1 MVPTWRFVALL
12 LVTAVPLALSA
23 WWPNLLWV
31 AVGWLL
37 LILAIVLV
45 DLRLTPRA
53 GQWTLTRTHDT
64 RLSVAAWNRVEVQV
78 RLGQGLRGL
87 PVWLRDLAPSSFAV
101 TDTLPPS
108 PPAGRVTA
116 GRVLSGRCEPGQ
128 PATFVY
134 HVRPPR
140 RGDYAFGDLYLRWQ
154 SVLGLVRRQAR
165 FPAAQPVKVY
175 PNLVDVRKYDLLLR
189 RNRLWELG
197 LRQTR
202 VLGAGR
208 EFERLRDY
216 QPDDEYRRINWKA
229 TARRG
234 KPISAEFETE
244 RTQNVMALV
253 DVGRMMRSPVG
264 DISKLDFAINA
275 VLLLAYVTAHKGD
288 RIGMLTFADAVQQW
302 LAPRGGTGQF
312 QRMLEFLYRVE
323 GQAVE
328 PDYGAAFA
336 YFATRQNK
344 RSLVIVFTDLTGTLG
359 MQSLVAH
366 MARLRQRH
374 LPLLVTMRD
383 PTVQRLSQQPV
394 VDSQSLYER
403 TVAEQLLD
411 ERRLVLDRLRH
422 QGVLTLDVPANELN
436 VALINKYLE
445 LKAGSQI

>member
-1 MVPTWRFVALL
+1 MVPTWR
-12 LVTAVPLALSA
+12 LVGLVLAAMLPLALAGWS
-23 WWPNLLWV
+23 PNLLAV

-37 LILAIVLV
+37 LVLALLLV

-53 GQWTLTRTHDT
+53 GQWTLVRTHDA
-64 RLSVAAWNRVEVQV
+64 RLSVAAWNQVEVQV
-78 RLGQGLRGL
+78 RLVQGLRGL
-87 PVWLRDLAPSSFAV
+87 HVWLRDQVPPSFAV
-101 TDTLPPS
+101 TGSLAAT
-108 PPAGRVTA
+108 PPADSSRDSY
-116 GRVLSGRCEPGQ
+116 VLTGVCEPGR
-128 PATFVY
+128 PLTFVY
-134 HVRPPR
+134 QVRPPR

-165 FPAAQPVKVY
+165 FAAAAPVKVY

-189 RNRLWELG
+189 RHRLWELG

-244 RTQNVMALV
+244 RTQYVMALV

-264 DISKLDFAINA
+264 DVSKLDYAINA

-336 YFATRQNK
+336 YFATRQTK

-374 LPLLVTMRD
+374 LPLLVTLRD
-383 PTVQRLSQQPV
+383 PTVQRLAQQPV

-422 QGVLTLDVPANELN
+422 QGVQTLDVPANELN

>member
-1 MVPTWRFVALL
+1 MIPTWR
-12 LVTAVPLALSA
+12 LVGLVLATAVPLALA
-23 WWPNLLWV
+23 TWWPDLLLI
-31 AVGWLL
+31 AVVWLL
-37 LILAIVLV
+37 LILALVLV
-45 DLRLTPRA
+45 DMRLTPGA
-53 GQWTLTRTHDT
+53 SQWTVERAHDA
-64 RLSVAAWNRVEVQV
+64 RLSVAAWNRVVVQV
-78 RLGQGLRGL
+78 RLGQGLRDL
-87 PVWLRDLAPSSFAV
+87 HVWLRDQTPASFAV
-101 TDTLPPS
+101 TATTPP
-108 PPAGRVTA
+108 VQTTA
-116 GRVLSGRCEPGQ
+116 ADRLLSGVCQPGQ
-128 PATFVY
+128 SATFVY

-140 RGDYAFGDLYLRWQ
+140 RGDYTFGDLYLRWQ
-154 SVLGLVRRQAR
+154 SIFGLIRRQAR
-165 FPAAQPVKVY
+165 FPATAPVKVY
-175 PNLVDVRKYDLLLR
+175 PNLVDVRRYDLLLR

-202 VLGAGR
+202 VLGAGQ

-234 KPISAEFETE
+234 RPISAEFETE
-244 RTQNVMALV
+244 RTQNIMALV

-264 DISKLDFAINA
+264 DVSKLDYAINA

-288 RIGMLTFADAVQQW
+288 RIGMLTFADTVQQW
-302 LAPRGGTGQF
+302 LVPRGGTGQF

-323 GQAVE
+323 GQPVE
-328 PDYGAAFA
+328 PDYGTAFA
-336 YFATRQNK
+336 YFAARQSK

-374 LPLLVTMRD
+374 LPLLVTLRD
-383 PTVQRLSQQPV
+383 PTVQHLAQQPV

-422 QGVLTLDVPANELN
+422 QGVLTLDVPANELS

-445 LKAGSQI
+445 LKSGARI

>member
-1 MVPTWRFVALL
+1 MVPTWRLVGLVLATAL
-12 LVTAVPLALSA
+12 PLAGSA

-31 AVGWLL
+31 AVVWLL
-37 LILAIVLV
+37 LVLAVVLV

-53 GQWTLTRTHDT
+53 GQWELARSHDT

-78 RLGQGLRGL
+78 RLLHGLRGL
-87 PVWLRDLAPSSFAV
+87 RVWLRDQVPPSFALTGV
-101 TDTLPPS
+101 LPPG
-108 PPAGRVTA
+108 AGADTSA
-116 GRVLSGRCEPGQ
+116 HVLSGMCEPGQ

-165 FPAAQPVKVY
+165 FAARAPVKVY

-253 DVGRMMRSPVG
+253 DVGRTMRSPVG
-264 DISKLDFAINA
+264 DVSKLDYAINA

-302 LAPRGGTGQF
+302 LAPRSGTGQF

-323 GQAVE
+323 GQPVE
-328 PDYGAAFA
+328 PDYRTAFA

-374 LPLLVTMRD
+374 LPLLVTLRD
-383 PTVQRLSQQPV
+383 PTVQRLSEQPV

-422 QGVLTLDVPANELN
+422 QGVLTLDVPANELS

-445 LKAGSQI
+445 IKAGAQI

>member
-1 MVPTWRFVALL
+1 MVPTWR
-12 LVTAVPLALSA
+12 LVTLVLVTTVPLALSA
-23 WWPNLLWV
+23 QWPILLAA

-37 LILAIVLV
+37 LLLAVVLV

-53 GQWTLTRTHDT
+53 GQWELARTHDA
-64 RLSVAAWNRVEVQV
+64 RLSVAAWNRVEVEV
-78 RLGQGLRGL
+78 RLNQGLRRL
-87 PVWLRDLAPSSFAV
+87 RVWLRDEVPAPFAV
-101 TDTLPPS
+101 TGAH
-108 PPAGRVTA
+108 PAADQVLA
-116 GRVLSGRCEPGQ
+116 GVCEPDR
-128 PATFVY
+128 PAQLVY

-140 RGDYAFGDLYLRWQ
+140 RGDFVFGDLHLRWQ

-165 FPAAQPVKVY
+165 FSAAVGVKVY

-264 DISKLDFAINA
+264 DVSKLDYAINA

-288 RIGMLTFADAVQQW
+288 RIGMLTFADGVQQW
-302 LAPRGGTGQF
+302 LAPRSGTGQF

-328 PDYGAAFA
+328 PDYGSAFA

-445 LKAGSQI
+445 LKAGAQI